1 MKKISLILIFLFVM
15 GIIFSSGLVLAQDE
29 ELTFGYITPG
39 PDTWYKRDVE
49 GFQWACD
56 LLGVETVVMNSQYD
70 VQKEVSNIES
80 MIAQGV
86 DGMAVFSFNQQGAI
100 TAADKAGNE
109 NIPLVTIDNVGQVL
123 ETEHDV
129 AAAVDFDWAGMGVNY
144 AEYMAENYPGDKIAL
159 ITGLL
164 SHRPVQVINEA
175 MRNRVEELGENE
187 IVAMREG
194 EYNPSVAVNK
204 AQDLIQ
210 SGVEF
215 DILWI
220 MNEDM
225 AAAVIRYLDS
235 QDLLGDYKVIS
246 QNGSPVG
253 IPLVEAGKLD
263 YTISSSPGWEGMV
276 AALALYDR
284 VTGNTEEINK
294 QIMLPV
300 IPVTQDTINDKKK
313 VVPWKPDK
321 VWLELTNEYFPELG
335 GYLPAADSVEVPE

>member
-1 MKKISLILIFLFVM
+1 MRKITLLTLLMFLVVSMTSM
-15 GIIFSSGLVLAQDE
+15 GSAFAQDD
-29 ELTFGYITPG
+29 LTFGYVTPG
-39 PDTWYKRDVE
+39 PDTWYKRDVQ

-56 LLGVETVVMNSQYD
+56 ILGVESIVMNSEYE

-80 MIAQGV
+80 MITQGV
-86 DGMAVFSFNQQGAI
+86 DGMAIFSFNQQGAI
-100 TAADKAGNE
+100 TAADKTSQAG
-109 NIPLVTIDNVGQVL
+109 IPLVTIDNVGQAL
-123 ETEHDV
+123 ESEYDIT
-129 AAAVDFDWAGMGVNY
+129 AAVDFDWAGMGVNY

-164 SHRPVQVINEA
+164 SHRPVQVINKA
-175 MRNRVEELGENE
+175 MKERVEELGENE
-187 IVAMREG
+187 IVAMRNG

-215 DILWI
+215 DILWV

-225 AAAVIRYLDS
+225 AAAIIRYLDG
-235 QDLLGDYKVIS
+235 QDLLDEYTVIA
-246 QNGSPVG
+246 QNGSPAG
-253 IPLVEAGKLD
+253 IPLVKEGKLD

-276 AALALYDR
+276 AALSLYHK
-284 VTGNTEEINK
+284 VKGNADLKNE

-300 IPVTQDTINDKKK
+300 IPVTQDNINDKEK

-321 VWLELTNEYFPELG
+321 VWIELTKEYFPELG
-335 GYLPAADSVEVPE
+335 QYLPEKSEVSLP